1 MPVVHKNLVDEEYG
15 IIVHGVNAQGKFG
28 AGFAKQLSQKYPHVM
43 LDYLH
48 KYRTAGLQLGDIITT
63 HIWKDLYIV
72 SGVTQQYYGRDPR
85 VTYVSYPAVK
95 AVFEKVNVLALELR
109 LPVKFPLIGCGLAN
123 GEWSVVRAIIKA
135 ALDPSIEGSLFIS
148 P

>member
-1 MPVVHKNLVDEEYG
+1 MAIVHKNLVEEERG

-48 KYRTAGLQLGDIITT
+48 KYRTTGLHLGDIITT

-72 SGVTQQYYGRDPR
+72 SGVTQQYYGRNPH
-85 VTYVSYPAVK
+85 VTYVSYPAIK
-95 AVFEKVNVLALELR
+95 TVFEKVNVLALELN

-123 GEWSVVRAIIKA
+123 GEWSIVREIIRG
-135 ALDPSIEGSLFIS
+135 ALDPSIDASLYVS